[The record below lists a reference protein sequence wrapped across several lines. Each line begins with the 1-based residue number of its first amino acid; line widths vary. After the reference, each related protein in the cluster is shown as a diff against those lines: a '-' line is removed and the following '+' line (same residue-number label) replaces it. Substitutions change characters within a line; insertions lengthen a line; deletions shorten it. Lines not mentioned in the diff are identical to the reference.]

1 MISFTYE
8 AYVIC
13 VILHIAIDT
22 EKEFFIK
29 WFLNSY
35 LMLFDLSETNT
46 FGKTILL
53 TVYVYESKNILIWS
67 KIVNDNFYLM
77 DSVDGPFQGVLTYT
91 KDIHYLIFPF
101 WKSRTPPPRPSIIVQ
116 VIYTTASS
124 RPEEI

>member
-13 VILHIAIDT
+13 VILYIAIDT

-101 WKSRTPPPRPSIIVQ
+101 
-116 VIYTTASS
+116 
-124 RPEEI
+124 